1 MFEDLKQEIVEHFS
15 HRLSEAFAQ
24 LDAQQIAAQAADKEA
39 MIAALMPTII
49 ATYSDNID
57 LIEQACGFTTDRRA
71 QA

>member
-24 LDAQQIAAQAADKEA
+24 LDTQQIVAQAPDKEA

-49 ATYSDNID
+49 ATYADNIG
-57 LIEQACGFTTDRRA
+57 LIEQACGFTPDKRPA
-71 QA
+71 L